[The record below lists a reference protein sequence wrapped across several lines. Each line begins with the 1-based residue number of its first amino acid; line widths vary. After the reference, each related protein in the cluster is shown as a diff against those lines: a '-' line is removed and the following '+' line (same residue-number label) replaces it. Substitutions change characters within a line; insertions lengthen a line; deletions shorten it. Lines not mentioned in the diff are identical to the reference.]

1 MSEDDQVDQDEIE
14 KLLQQAQQGGLKG
27 KSEPTPKQEEEG
39 SLDQNDIEAL
49 FSSGAK
55 APAAKQP
62 AEQQAKQPAEQQ
74 AKQGAPTATAH
85 KQASPPSSASTQET
99 SDIEYLLNQA
109 EAALASLDNPTENA
123 PPGIMS
129 FQLRDFGGTP
139 PNADKTTIDLIRD
152 VELEVKI
159 ELGRT
164 SMYLE
169 EVLRMKKGSVVT
181 LDKLAGDPVDIYV
194 NERLV
199 ARGEVLIL
207 NDNFCV
213 RVAEL
218 IVGDAVA

>member
-62 AEQQAKQPAEQQ
+62 ATQQAQK
-74 AKQGAPTATAH
+74 GAPAATAH
-85 KQASPPSSASTQET
+85 KQASPPSGSTTQET

>member
-27 KSEPTPKQEEEG
+27 KSEPAAKQEEEG
-39 SLDQNDIEAL
+39 SLDQTDIEAL
-49 FSSGAK
+49 FSGGAK

-62 AEQQAKQPAEQQ
+62 AKQPAAQQ
-74 AKQGAPTATAH
+74 SEKGATTATAQ
-85 KQASPPSSASTQET
+85 KQAPGPSGSSQEET

-109 EAALASLDNPTENA
+109 EAALASLDNPTENS

-139 PNADKTTIDLIRD
+139 PNAEKTTIDLIRD